1 MLGSDE
7 KLLTTSV
14 AIVGAG
20 PVGLSLALD
29 LAQRGID
36 SVVLEKEDG
45 HVTHPRAGFVSVR
58 SMEFFRR
65 WGISQTVRESG
76 FPDDFALSIEFCT
89 SLSGHTLARDEYP
102 ALGATRL
109 PDWSP
114 EKKQRCPQHW
124 LDPVLKTALRD
135 CAHTRLLVNTRVDSY
150 EQDREQVCVRAI
162 DSSSGQTLTVRARY
176 LVGCD
181 GGNSS
186 IRSGLGIQMLGQGHL
201 NYSMSVLFSCP
212 RLLELCGKKQAERFL
227 LIGPEGTWGNVTV
240 IDGREVWR
248 LTVYGTASKF
258 DMEAFDARAWVL
270 RALGTDDIDFDVVSI
285 LPWKRAELVAESYGR
300 GRVLLA
306 GDSVHTM
313 SPTGGMGMNTGLGDV
328 FDLGWKLQAMLEG
341 WGGPAL
347 LPSYTQERK
356 PIAARNATYSTHNY
370 KTWVSP
376 PRCDYL
382 LEDSSRAE
390 TARRNVGD
398 QMKRATEYEWQSWGL
413 QMGYRYEDSPLCV
426 ADGTPPTPDEYS
438 SYVQTARPG
447 SRAPHLW
454 IAPGR
459 SIIDLFGKGFTLLV
473 FKASAVDTAEELAR
487 VAADRSVPL
496 DVHRIETAQAAELY
510 AAPLVLVRPD
520 GHVAWRGAQV
530 ADAAAIID
538 TVRGAF

>member
-1 MLGSDE
+1 M
-7 KLLTTSV
+7 TAPV

-45 HVTHPRAGFVSVR
+45 QVTHPRAGFVSVR

-65 WGISQTVRESG
+65 WGIAQAVRESG

-102 ALGATRL
+102 ALGATPL
-109 PDWSP
+109 ADWSP

-135 CAHTRLLVNTRVDSY
+135 YPRSRLLVDTRVEGFEQDGEQVRVRATNTR
-150 EQDREQVCVRAI
+150 
-162 DSSSGQTLTVRARY
+162 SGEALTIHASY

-181 GGNSS
+181 GGTST
-186 IRSGLGIQMLGQGHL
+186 IRSGLGIEMEGQGHL

-212 RLLELCGKKQAERFL
+212 GLLELCGKKPAERFL

-258 DMEAFDARAWVL
+258 DMDAFDARAWVL
-270 RALGTDDIDFDVVSI
+270 RALGTDRIAFEVVSI

-341 WGGPAL
+341 WGGSAL
-347 LPSYTQERK
+347 LPAYTQERK
-356 PIAARNATYSTHNY
+356 PIAVRNAAYSTHNY

-376 PRCDYL
+376 PRCEYL
-382 LEDSSRAE
+382 LEDSGRAE
-390 TARRNVGD
+390 TARREIGE

-426 ADGTPPTPDEYS
+426 ADGTPATPDEYS
-438 SYVQTARPG
+438 RYVQTARPG
-447 SRAPHLW
+447 SRAPHAW

-459 SIIDLFGKGFTLLV
+459 SIIDLFGKGFTLLA
-473 FKASAVDTAEELAR
+473 FDAAAMG
-487 VAADRSVPL
+487 AADAFARAAASRGVPL
-496 DVHRIETAQAAELY
+496 DVQRIDAAQAAELY

-520 GHVAWRGAQV
+520 GHVAWRGSRAD
-530 ADAAAIID
+530 DAAAIID